1 MNPQPT
7 RQLLRHP
14 LGWIASGAG
23 SGLFPVAPGTAGS
36 ALALL
41 PAWFLLPLGPAWYGL
56 ALLLCF
62 GLGCWASGWADR
74 VLARHDPGCIV
85 IDEWFGQ
92 WLTLAPLLFLSP
104 VGPRW
109 AWFALGFVLFRI
121 ADVLKPWP
129 ASWADEK
136 VHGGFGVML
145 DDALAALYS
154 MLVLA
159 LLAATL

>member
-1 MNPQPT
+1 MSLPGKV
-7 RQLLRHP
+7 LLRHP

-36 ALALL
+36 AAALL
-41 PAWFLLPLGPAWYGL
+41 PAWFLLPLGPAWYAI
-56 ALLLCF
+56 ALLACF
-62 GLGCWASGWADR
+62 AIGTWASNWADR
-74 VLARHDPGCIV
+74 TLARHDPGCIV

-92 WLTLAPLLFLSP
+92 WLTLAPLLFLAP
-104 VGPRW
+104 AGPRW
-109 AWFALGFVLFRI
+109 LWFGVGFVLFRI
-121 ADVLKPWP
+121 VDVLKPWP

-154 MLVLA
+154 TLALA
-159 LLAATL
+159 LLAWWF